1 MADILRFNPPG
12 TADHRRCAAGVVVGQ
27 DGARMSA
34 ALVWVEGRG
43 LAMRASVGE
52 GVTAELPAETTAC
65 FARLAHRSTQS
76 TPAATLAS
84 LATLAARLAEHQAA
98 LLDALLSQAG
108 VPPSRVLVVGVID
121 PGLWTGSSGS
131 TGAYLCLGDPARLA
145 ELTGLNVVDAF
156 PARDVV
162 QGGQGGPLNAVP
174 LWLLLRHPRRHRLVV
189 DLGRTTRLAWLPPL
203 SMQDSL
209 PASLRAFDV
218 GPGTQLLDLLAERLT
233 GGEHRFD
240 PGGRLAVQ
248 GQRIEPLLQHWLAD
262 PYFRRTIP
270 RWHPAGVRPERF
282 LAEALKEAV
291 REGWSVRDLLCTAT
305 HFIAEALHM
314 ALQRCL
320 PQDARIDEVVI
331 GGGGQNNGLLIR
343 EVAAKLPSVPLRRA
357 QELGIAWEALDPACA
372 ALLALLHL
380 DQVPAN
386 PPEVT
391 GADVPRVLG
400 RLTPGSP
407 LGWQRL
413 LAELVGSKPA
423 VRPLRSA
430 L

>member
-1 MADILRFNPPG
+1 MADILRFEPSVAAEP
-12 TADHRRCAAGVVVGQ
+12 RRCAVGVAVAPG
-27 DGARMSA
+27 GSRISA
-34 ALVWVEGRG
+34 ALVWAEGRG
-43 LAMRASVGE
+43 LSMRPRVGE
-52 GVTAELPAETTAC
+52 GIAAQLPAETAAC
-65 FARLAHRSTQS
+65 LAQLADRSTAS
-76 TPAATLAS
+76 TPAATVEAIARHGTHLADQ
-84 LATLAARLAEHQAA
+84 EAA

-108 VPPSRVLVVGVID
+108 VAPSRILAVGLLD
-121 PGLWTGSSGS
+121 PGLWSGAGNS
-131 TGAYLCLGDPARLA
+131 AGAYLGLGDAARLA

-156 PARDVV
+156 PARDVA

-189 DLGRTTRLAWLPPL
+189 DLGRTTRLAWLPPPAGE
-203 SMQDSL
+203 DSL
-209 PASLRAFDV
+209 PPGLRAFDV
-218 GPGTQLLDLLAERLT
+218 GPGTHLLDLLAERLT

-248 GQRIEPLLQHWLAD
+248 GQRIEPLLRHWLAD

-270 RWHPAGVRPERF
+270 RWSPGGVRPERF
-282 LAEALKEAV
+282 LVEAMRQAV

-305 HFIAEALHM
+305 HLIAEALHL
-314 ALQRCL
+314 AIRRCL
-320 PQDARIDEVVI
+320 PQDAPIDEIVV
-331 GGGGQNNGLLIR
+331 GGGGQNNGLLLR
-343 EVAAKLPSVPLRRA
+343 EVAAKLPGVPLRRA
-357 QELGIAWEALDPACA
+357 RELGVAWEAVDPVCA
-372 ALLALLHL
+372 GLLALLHL

-391 GADVPRVLG
+391 GAEVPRVLG

-407 LGWQRL
+407 QSWQRL
-413 LAELVGSKPA
+413 LGDLVGCKPA